1 MRPGTVSVL
10 TPEHDE
16 LITRIIGCA
25 IRVHKELGPGF
36 LERIYA
42 TALAFECDEAGIAFE
57 RERSVIVNYRDVLPI
72 TGQRIDF
79 VVADSVILEIKAVV
93 RIEPIFEAKMIS
105 YLHTAKVKVGLI
117 MNFNVLL
124 LKDGIRRIVV

>member
-42 TALAFECDEAGIAFE
+42 TALAFEFDEAGIAFE
-57 RERSVIVNYRDVLPI
+57 REGRHSSLSWLV
-72 TGQRIDF
+72 DF
-79 VVADSVILEIKAVV
+79 FFFFFFVAFKFSCSSGHDPDRTKNRTEKTTNQTN
-93 RIEPIFEAKMIS
+93 
-105 YLHTAKVKVGLI
+105 H
-117 MNFNVLL
+117 VLL

>member
-1 MRPGTVSVL
+1 MRTGTVSVL

-16 LITRIIGCA
+16 LISRVIGRA

-42 TALAFECDEAGIAFE
+42 TALAFELEEEGIPFE
-57 RERSVIVNYRDVLPI
+57 RERSVVVNYRDVLPI
-72 TGQRIDF
+72 SGQRIDF
-79 VVADSVILEIKAVV
+79 VVADSVILEIKAVS

-105 YLHTAKVKVGLI
+105 YLRTTKIKVGLI